1 MTTFVVS
8 NYGSGYY
15 SINGNSNPTLNL
27 VRGNTYTFQV
37 NASGH
42 PFWIKDDLV
51 TGPSANVYS
60 NGVTN
65 NGTDSGNIIFAV
77 PYNAPSFLFY
87 VCQYHSSM
95 QGILSISGN
104 ASYTETLTD
113 SLTPSDSLSQSI
125 TLGTITDS
133 VTPSD
138 SISVGTTNATIADS
152 SFPSDSLGIVVNR
165 GGLGLAR
172 IKDKVSELV
181 NSQLPEFIRSD
192 YTTFVAFLKY
202 YYKFLEQD
210 QGALELVQNARKYND
225 IDETTQSFV
234 NYFISNYAKDL
245 PVSLQ
250 VNKSLLVK
258 KIEGLYKAKGSSLSI
273 SSIFKI
279 LYDAVA
285 TTSHPYDFVLR
296 PSDGRWATRKSI
308 RVLLTSGSVSD
319 IKDRFI
325 NITKNNIA
333 YTAEVVRVKSLST
346 NLYEIFFKSLVDI
359 PFEINDTVTVSS
371 SAGIIFI
378 GSVKPTTT
386 TYAISYGGTGF
397 REGEVFNVSV
407 EGTDT
412 LMKIARVG
420 ANGSI
425 QLLKFINYGFNY
437 NSNFT
442 ITLSN
447 DLGVASSTKY
457 FDTKAGGFTDSLN
470 MVSIHDIA
478 DPSRY
483 FFSDYVNP
491 FNYTGNALASSST
504 TSQVLT
510 SISTG
515 GTSNPND
522 AIITFGIGTVAQY
535 PGEYIAT
542 QGFLS
547 EPDVKLQDKNLYQPF
562 AYQIESELDISVFYD
577 LIKKLVHQAGTN
589 MFVNRIVST
598 TADVSA
604 NVSVETR
611 KNVFAQL
618 NSVFSYL
625 DSKVYTLTKPLS
637 DNTSISDNL
646 SITFSTTK
654 NDSATLSESLSK
666 AINFG
671 SFSDNVISGE
681 IIGFNGQLELND
693 SFGTALIEDYT
704 DGSYF
709 ANVYATTLI
718 RTLDDSLS
726 TAFVS
731 FENPTDNASISE
743 NLTVA
748 FSTVLND
755 SATPLDNNI
764 ISVQKVIS
772 DTLSVTDQLLF
783 GEDKTLDDNASIL
796 ETLTTTIQKPISNAD
811 SIVTLTES
819 GQGLLLNYTDNVA
832 PSGYFSEVY
841 AGDPVLTIT

>member
-15 SINGNSNPTLNL
+15 DIDGNSNPTLNL
-27 VRGNTYTFQV
+27 VRGNTYTFQI

-42 PFWIKDDLV
+42 PFWIKDALV

-77 PYNAPSFLFY
+77 PYNAPSTLYY

-104 ASYTETLTD
+104 ASFTETFTD
-113 SLTPSDSLSQSI
+113 SLTPDDSLSQSI

-138 SISVGTTNATIADS
+138 SISVGTTNATITDS
-152 SFPSDSLGIVVNR
+152 SFPSDSLGIVINR
-165 GGLGLAR
+165 GGPALAR

-181 NSQLPEFIRSD
+181 NNQLPEFIRSD

-210 QGALELVQNARKYND
+210 QGALELVQNARKYSD

-234 NYFISNYAKDL
+234 NYFITNYAKDL

-371 SAGIIFI
+371 SVGIIFI

-386 TYAISYGGTGF
+386 TYAVSYGGTGF

-412 LMKIARVG
+412 LMKIIRVG

-447 DLGVASSTKY
+447 ELGVATSTKY
-457 FDTKAGGFTDSLN
+457 FDTKAGGFTDSFN
-470 MVSIHDIA
+470 MVSVHAIT

-510 SISTG
+510 SVSTG

-637 DNTSISDNL
+637 DNNINPIESSSYNLTKSLSDNL
-646 SITFSTTK
+646 TPIESLTY
-654 NDSATLSESLSK
+654 SLSK
-666 AINFG
+666 PISDSFTPSDSLTINFG
-671 SFSDNVISGE
+671 LSLTDNAISFSDSLTS
-681 IIGFNGQLELND
+681 FNLFFL
-693 SFGTALIEDYT
+693 
-704 DGSYF
+704 
-709 ANVYATTLI
+709 
-718 RTLDDSLS
+718 
-726 TAFVS
+726 
-731 FENPTDNASISE
+731 NPTDNVLPSE
-743 NLTVA
+743 NITLAFNTVVSDSTTLT
-748 FSTVLND
+748 
-755 SATPLDNNI
+755 DNNI
-764 ISVQKVIS
+764 ISIQKVIS
-772 DTLSVTDQLLF
+772 DSVSVTDQLLF
-783 GEDKTLDDNASIL
+783 GEDKIIDDSTSIL
-796 ETLTTTIQKPISNAD
+796 ETLTNTVQKPINNTD
-811 SIVTLTES
+811 SIVTLTET

-841 AGDPVLTIT
+841 VGETVLTIT